1 MKKVLFIM
9 MAFMASLGAYAQEVN
24 TDSEINARGPLV
36 TPYPLLSVVSVN
48 QSELTLPWTF
58 SVPAPYETVAE
69 VYGPTGPN
77 TCVWNV
83 QNGYLYVTITE
94 DAGPEIL
101 QQGQYFFTVRTTSS
115 SYYTLVFEVR

>member
-1 MKKVLFIM
+1 MRKILGLLMMLF
-9 MAFMASLGAYAQEVN
+9 SLCCFAGTAVGEVEAN
-24 TDSEINARGPLV
+24 Q
-36 TPYPLLSVVSVN
+36 VVDVILEKGNSD
-48 QSELTLPWTF
+48 
-58 SVPAPYETVAE
+58 YETVAE

>member
-1 MKKVLFIM
+1 MKKILLIM
-9 MAFMASLGAYAQEVN
+9 MTFMASFGAFAQEVN
-24 TDSEINARGPLV
+24 TENEISARGPLV
-36 TPYPLLSVVSVN
+36 TPYPLLSVVSVY
-48 QSELTLPWTF
+48 QSEFSLPWTF

-69 VYGPTGPN
+69 VYGPTGSN
-77 TCVWNV
+77 TCTWFV

-101 QQGQYFFTVRTTSS
+101 QQGQYFLTVRTTNS